1 VYESTNSKDAKWDG
15 NYNGVP
21 QDMGTYFYY
30 LKYDCGG
37 NTLEQKGDV
46 TLIR

>member
-1 VYESTNSKDAKWDG
+1 MFEGGNSNVQWDG
-15 NYNGVP
+15 TYNGIP

-37 NTLEQKGDV
+37 KTREIKGDV